1 VPYVPQIAFCGFAY
15 CDCLCEFFM
24 KRIIQRSKEKRHI
37 VEAMIVSHFSQYPD
51 AQRAVIE
58 IREDKDTRS
67 QKQNKLY
74 WMWLGIINQ
83 ETGMP
88 VHDYFEDS
96 KWHKGLHTGFKHKFL
111 IRIEYEDGDIKEP
124 SSKNLKVKEFK
135 DFLEKIDMEMA
146 QLGITLPRPEDLYIE
161 AMGYV

>member
-1 VPYVPQIAFCGFAY
+1 MPYVPQIAFCGFGY

-88 VHDYFEDS
+88 VFFSQRTYPD
-96 KWHKGLHTGFKHKFL
+96 T
-111 IRIEYEDGDIKEP
+111 P
-124 SSKNLKVKEFK
+124 
-135 DFLEKIDMEMA
+135 
-146 QLGITLPRPEDLYIE
+146 
-161 AMGYV
+161 